1 MSNQVLKRLITIFS
15 TLESNPQG
23 LSALDL
29 ARITGY
35 PAGLILDD
43 LNRTSLYTDLG
54 SHFLLYPEE
63 DDVGDTPEENGED
76 EDIDSPVDLIIK
88 DPTVKWNLSITT
100 YPYPTLSLTPH
111 ETITLAWLFAEFPP
125 PVDLNSLQ
133 ENLKKNL
140 LSDDEISAAEEMS
153 KKLYTRGG
161 FVFRE
166 TNYLD
171 KLRAAVLEESKVEIK
186 YNTGQGKEVN
196 WLIWPYGLIFYAGNA
211 AWYLVARKEETR
223 EIVACHLGR
232 IHGVKMLNEQFVY
245 PEEFS
250 LRYYL
255 RKRWGMDMSHS
266 EVVRVRFYNDRHV
279 GTVFAPG
286 DQFGRGRV

>member
-1 MSNQVLKRLITIFS
+1 M
-15 TLESNPQG
+15 
-23 LSALDL
+23 
-29 ARITGY
+29 
-35 PAGLILDD
+35 
-43 LNRTSLYTDLG
+43 
-54 SHFLLYPEE
+54 
-63 DDVGDTPEENGED
+63 PEENGED

-140 LSDDEISAAEEMS
+140 LSDDEIAAAEEMS
-153 KKLYTRGG
+153 KKLYARGG

-250 LRYYL
+250 LHYYL

-266 EVVRVRFYNDRHV
+266 EVVRVRFYNEANVVEKVKRGFKSHGLSEPEKLAD
-279 GTVFAPG
+279 GTLEYHGKICGIHNFAKWVLS
-286 DQFGRGRV
+286 FGSSAEVLEPEWLRNEMISTARLWYELYDEVD